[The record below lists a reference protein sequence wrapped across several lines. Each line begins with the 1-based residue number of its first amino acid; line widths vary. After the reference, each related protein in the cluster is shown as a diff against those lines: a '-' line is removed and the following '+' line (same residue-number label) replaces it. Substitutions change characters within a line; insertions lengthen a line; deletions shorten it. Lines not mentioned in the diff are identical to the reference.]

1 MAEPK
6 FLKIHVVEKG
16 KELVNITIP
25 FALVRLASELI
36 PKEELERYNIDLTRI
51 LALAT
56 EIPEGKLIDIKDP
69 QTKTHVEI
77 TIE

>member
-1 MAEPK
+1 MGEPK
-6 FLKIHVVEKG
+6 FLRIHIIEKG
-16 KELVNITIP
+16 RDLVNITLP

-36 PKEELERYNIDLTRI
+36 PKHELEKHNIDLTRI

-56 EIPEGKLIDIKDP
+56 EVPEGKLIDIKDP
-69 QTKTHVEI
+69 STKTRVEI